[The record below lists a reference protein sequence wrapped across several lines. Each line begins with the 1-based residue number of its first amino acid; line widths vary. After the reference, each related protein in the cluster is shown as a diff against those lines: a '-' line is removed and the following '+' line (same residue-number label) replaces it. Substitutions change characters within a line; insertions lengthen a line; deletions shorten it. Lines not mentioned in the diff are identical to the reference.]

1 MQNTLENTTAAT
13 VGTAV
18 YWSPQGQSGHIVKVE
33 APDVPSYVIGGGG
46 MTPTRSRLTIVWEDL
61 TISEVPDSIA
71 ADWIRDAAQYRLE
84 PIGDNMAAEMLA
96 KAMQKRADFHA
107 KLERDRIAHNE
118 NLKAF
123 QDEYRAKIPTWAKA
137 VIIAELKQDDCDSQS
152 DYFGS
157 TVKRRIILAFS
168 KHTRDLFPEMRQAAR
183 HHPETADLADA
194 PDTAEHREKYSMG
207 GGYYLKK
214 EWRHR
219 SGWQVSKQ
227 RFYDADPVKSLPFP
241 AEWSIPEPEA
251 KPEPTPQQ
259 SGMIGHNR
267 GPALDGVRI
276 EEHTHT
282 KKGFQMFICIL
293 PERVDRAEYM
303 RLLDHAKSL
312 GGWYSKPWGK
322 TPGGFAFKSRDNAE
336 AFAGGSDTQATPDN
350 APASPAKAAPPI
362 ADKLREMAD
371 RLQKDID
378 HKFADRRTNTP
389 KQQREAA
396 SARMDGVHLERAQKA
411 MRALADH
418 HDAGT
423 VPEALA
429 SVRTKAAILD
439 LARSKIEHTGG
450 YYDAG
455 FDTGKPRHDTPEALA
470 IWALIGGN
478 DPEQEKAEAL
488 RRKVDGLKFANI
500 PGYFPTP
507 RAVIDRMIDL
517 ADIPSHSACDVLEP
531 SAGHGAIID
540 ALAEV
545 RPMATVTA
553 CEKWGTLRD
562 ILGAKGANLAG
573 SDFTEFEPGTA
584 FDFVLMNP
592 PFEKGQDAEHIMR
605 AFDML
610 KPGGRLVSVM
620 SPGPFF
626 RSDRKSQEFRDWFD
640 DHGGERIDLPAGS
653 FKESGT
659 GTASILV
666 VLERGEA

>member
-1 MQNTLENTTAAT
+1 MQNTLDKPEAAT
-13 VGTAV
+13 VGTPV
-18 YWSPQGQSGHIVKVE
+18 YWSPQGQRGHIVKLE
-33 APDVPSYVIGGGG
+33 APNVPSYVIGGGG
-46 MTPTRSRLTIVWEDL
+46 MTPTRSRMTIVWEDL
-61 TISEVPDSIA
+61 TMTEIPDGIA
-71 ADWIRDAAQYRLE
+71 ESWIADAARYGFP
-84 PIGDNMAAEMLA
+84 PIGDNMAAELLA
-96 KAMQKRADFHA
+96 KATAKSEADRA
-107 KLERDRIAHNE
+107 ERARAQADLNAAT
-118 NLKAF
+118 KAF
-123 QDEYRAKIPTWAKA
+123 RDEHRDKIPSWAKA
-137 VIIAELKQDDCDSQS
+137 VIVADLIEDKS
-152 DYFGS
+152 DYMSDYHGS
-157 TVKRRIILAFS
+157 TRTRSIILAFS
-168 KHTRDLFPEMRQAAR
+168 KHTRDLFPEMRKAALN
-183 HHPETADLADA
+183 HPETAFLADA
-194 PDTAEHREKYSMG
+194 PEKAEHRQKYSMG
-207 GGYYLKK
+207 GGYFLKDGY
-214 EWRHR
+214 RH
-219 SGWQVSKQ
+219 SNGWKISKQ
-227 RFYDADPVKSLPFP
+227 QFYNADPVQSLPFP
-241 AEWSIPEPEA
+241 AVWAIPEPEA
-251 KPEPTPQQ
+251 KPQQ
-259 SGMIGHNR
+259 PGMIGHNR
-267 GPALDGVRI
+267 GPALEGVRI

-293 PERVDRAEYM
+293 PDRVDRDEFD
-303 RLLDHAKSL
+303 RLRDAARDL
-312 GGWYSKPWGK
+312 GGWYSRPWGK

-336 AFAGGSDTQATPDN
+336 AFAGGSDSQAAPGN
-350 APASPAKAAPPI
+350 APAAPAKAAPPI
-362 ADKLREMAD
+362 ADKLREMAA

-429 SVRTKAAILD
+429 NVRTKAEILE
-439 LARSKIEHTGG
+439 LSRSLIKHEGG

-455 FDTGKPRHDTPEALA
+455 FDTGKPRHDSPEALA

-488 RRKVDGLKFANI
+488 RRKIDGLKFANI

-517 ADIPSHSACDVLEP
+517 ADIPSHSSCDVLEP

-540 ALAEV
+540 ALSEV

-562 ILGAKGANLAG
+562 ILEAKGANLAG

-584 FDFVLMNP
+584 FDFVIMNP
-592 PFEKGQDAEHIMR
+592 PFEKGQDAEHVQR

-626 RSDRKSQEFRDWFD
+626 RSDRKSEAFRDWFD
-640 DHGGERIDLPAGS
+640 DHGGERLDLPAGS

-659 GTASILV
+659 GTASIVV
-666 VLERGEA
+666 VLDKIGGDA